1 MKKIKQILAILGVLL
16 LLGLY
21 ITTFVMALTDNTET
35 MQLFK
40 ASLFATFVV
49 PVLMWV
55 YSLIYKLANK
65 NSKSKDFKASNAS
78 KKASDN

>member
-55 YSLIYKLANK
+55 YSLIYKLADK
-65 NSKSKDFKASNAS
+65 NSKSKDLKASNDS

>member
-1 MKKIKQILAILGVLL
+1 MKKIKQILAILGVLS

-35 MQLFK
+35 MQFFR
-40 ASLFATFVV
+40 ASLFATFVI
-49 PVLMWV
+49 PVLMWT
-55 YSLIYKLANK
+55 YSFIYKLIHK
-65 NSKSKDFKASNAS
+65 DKDTESDDSKRS

>member
-65 NSKSKDFKASNAS
+65 NSKSKDFKASNDS

>member
-16 LLGLY
+16 LLSLY

-65 NSKSKDFKASNAS
+65 NSKSKDFKASNDS

>member
-1 MKKIKQILAILGVLL
+1 MTKVKQILAILGILL

-21 ITTFVMALTDNTET
+21 VTTFVMALTDNTET
-35 MQLFK
+35 MLLFK

-55 YSLIYKLANK
+55 YSLVYKLAHQNSDSK
-65 NSKSKDFKASNAS
+65 NANESSSS
-78 KKASDN
+78 KKASDK